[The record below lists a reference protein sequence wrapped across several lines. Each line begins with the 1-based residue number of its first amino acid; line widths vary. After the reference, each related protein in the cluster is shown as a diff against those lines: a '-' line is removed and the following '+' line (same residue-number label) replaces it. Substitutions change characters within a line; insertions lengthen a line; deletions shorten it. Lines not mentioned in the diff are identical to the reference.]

1 MYAGERRA
9 PWPSQA
15 LVVDLGD
22 CTSDEHP
29 LVGGKAT
36 GLGALIRNGFR
47 VPPGFALTTR
57 AYREHV
63 EHNALSDDIERLI
76 AECRT
81 YEAQQ
86 HAADEIRQLF
96 ESSRLP
102 AAIEDAVLEAC
113 DRLCGDAPDGQPLAV
128 RSSATAEDLAA
139 ASFAGQQE
147 TYLWIVGGQAV
158 LRHILRC
165 WASLFSTQAI
175 AYRGHWRHRPSTWP
189 WAWSSR
195 AWWPP
200 KPPG

>member
-63 EHNALSDDIERLI
+63 EHNALADDIERLV

-86 HAADEIRQLF
+86 HAADEEREQPRTGMTERADLVV
-96 ESSRLP
+96 ER
-102 AAIEDAVLEAC
+102 
-113 DRLCGDAPDGQPLAV
+113 PD
-128 RSSATAEDLAA
+128 AEDERDRDEEQTSREVLVVHRSQRRRELRRPESRR
-139 ASFAGQQE
+139 ASRRIG
-147 TYLWIVGGQAV
+147 
-158 LRHILRC
+158 
-165 WASLFSTQAI
+165 
-175 AYRGHWRHRPSTWP
+175 
-189 WAWSSR
+189 
-195 AWWPP
+195 
-200 KPPG
+200 